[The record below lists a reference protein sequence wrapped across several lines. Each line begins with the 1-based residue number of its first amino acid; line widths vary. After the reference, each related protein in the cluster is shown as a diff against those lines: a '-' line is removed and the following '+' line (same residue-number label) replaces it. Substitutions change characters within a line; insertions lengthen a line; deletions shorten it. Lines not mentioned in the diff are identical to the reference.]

1 MHEHLEQLALEI
13 IDPIK
18 KANENIERNCYLGYV
33 GYGKQ
38 FMGIY
43 WRSPAW
49 KRLSKDKGIGSIL
62 LRIYNHPHEKR
73 HDLLKAVNLTD
84 TCGDLVQ
91 ILLKCEMISWTRKTH
106 YEITP
111 LGIAML
117 KKFNLI

>member
-1 MHEHLEQLALEI
+1 MHEHLEQLAFEI
-13 IDPIK
+13 VDPIK
-18 KANENIERNCYLGYV
+18 KVKENIERNCYLGYV
-33 GYGKQ
+33 GYGRL

-43 WRSPAW
+43 WCCPAW
-49 KRLSKDKGIGSIL
+49 KRLSKDKGIGAVL

-84 TCGDLVQ
+84 SSGQLVQ
-91 ILLKCEMISWTRKTH
+91 ILRKGEMISWTRKTH

-117 KKFNLI
+117 KKFSLI